1 MNEWMLY
8 GAYGYTGQLIIEEAV
23 ARGHQPLLAGRSAE
37 KLKPLAERYGLPSV
51 AFDLDNAEAA
61 LREHRVPLVLHV
73 AGPFVRTSAPMVNA
87 CLRTKTHYLDITGEI
102 PVFESVLARHA
113 DASASGIVL
122 MPGVGLD
129 IVPTECLAR
138 YVIEQVP
145 DAVTLDVAMQVLN
158 PSNGEPGFSRGTL
171 KTALDM
177 FADGGCV
184 RRGGKLVRH
193 EIGLVER
200 KFRFPHGVYAA
211 VAVPVGDVITAW
223 YSHHIPNITVY
234 AAFPPS
240 MLTLARTLSYV
251 INAVVRR
258 PAVRQWISE
267 QVDRVLFG
275 PSELVRQTG
284 RTYQY
289 ARAEAA
295 DGRSAEAWLETTEG
309 YRFTALA
316 AVRAVERVLDGSYQG
331 ALTPAQAFGADFVL
345 DIPTTKRHDK
355 I

>member
-1 MNEWMLY
+1 MTDWMLY

-23 ARGHQPLLAGRSAE
+23 ARGHKPLLAGRSAN
-37 KLKPLAERYGLPSV
+37 KLKPLAEQYGLQYV
-51 AFDLDNAEAA
+51 AFDLDSADAV
-61 LREHRVPLVLHV
+61 LREHDTPLVLHA
-73 AGPFVRTSAPMVNA
+73 AGPFVRTSAPMVDA

-102 PVFESVLARHA
+102 PVYEAVLARNA
-113 DASASGIVL
+113 DANAAGIVL

-129 IVPTECLAR
+129 IVPTDCLAR
-138 YVIEQVP
+138 YVIEQLP
-145 DAVTLDVAMQVLN
+145 DVVTLDVAMQVLN
-158 PSNGEPGFSRGTL
+158 PANGEPGFSRGTL

-184 RRGGKLVRH
+184 RRNGKLVRH
-193 EIGLVER
+193 EIGLFER

-223 YSHHIPNITVY
+223 YSHQIPNITVY

-240 MLTLARTLSYV
+240 MVNLARTLSYV
-251 INAVVRR
+251 INQTVRR
-258 PAVRQWISE
+258 PAIRQWVSG

-275 PSELVRQTG
+275 PSETVRQTG

-295 DGRSAEAWLETTEG
+295 DGLSAEAWLETTEG

-316 AVRAVERVLDGSYQG
+316 AVRGVERVLDGSYQG

-345 DIPTTKRHDK
+345 DIPTTKRFDR